1 MESFDSFRYNYLF
14 EKKVYKPH
22 SKPRLES
29 PSLMEDVKPFL
40 VTRETLKR
48 QKLEKTAK
56 PTKLGLIPLSNDPSQ
71 ITNVHRLFRTRKQ
84 PATFDVRNTFS
95 SDEEHEP

>member
-1 MESFDSFRYNYLF
+1 MESFDSFRYNHLF

-84 PATFDVRNTFS
+84 PPIFDIRNTFS